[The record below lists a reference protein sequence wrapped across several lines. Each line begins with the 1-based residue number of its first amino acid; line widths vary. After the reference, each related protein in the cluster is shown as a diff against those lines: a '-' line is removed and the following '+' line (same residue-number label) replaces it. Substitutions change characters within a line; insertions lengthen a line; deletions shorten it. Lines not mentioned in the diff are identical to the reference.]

1 MQKRQ
6 IIGAAILIGCTWDR
20 VVWASPPP
28 QVLTP
33 TVVVAEVPFYPPI
46 GRAASLQGVVLLEV
60 TTEGDKADSIK
71 ILRGPKLLADAAI
84 SNLRSWRFVGKPPE
98 TFQVTYHYRLSTAC
112 KGNPAVNLNLPS
124 EVSVCSQPRP
134 PIY

>member
-1 MQKRQ
+1 MNSRATKVTFNPVFEEVETRGT
-6 IIGAAILIGCTWDR
+6 IDHAEASNHWGRYPDSLHVGSCRFGNTSAA
-20 VVWASPPP
+20 A
-28 QVLTP
+28 LTP

-84 SNLRSWRFVGKPPE
+84 SNLRSWRFVGKPPQ
-98 TFQVTYHYRLSTAC
+98 TFQVTYHYGLREIPL
-112 KGNPAVNLNLPS
+112 
-124 EVSVCSQPRP
+124 
-134 PIY
+134 

>member
-6 IIGAAILIGCTWDR
+6 IIGAAILISCSWDR
-20 VVWASPPP
+20 VVLASPPP
-28 QVLTP
+28 QLLTP

-46 GRAASLQGVVLLEV
+46 GRAASLQGVVVLEV
-60 TTEGDKADSIK
+60 TTEGDKANSIK
-71 ILRGPKLLADAAI
+71 ILRGPKLLADAAT
-84 SNLRSWRFVGKPPE
+84 SNLRGWRFVGKPPE
-98 TFQVTYHYRLSTAC
+98 TFQVTYRYRLSAAC

-124 EVSVCSQPRP
+124 EVSVCSKPSP